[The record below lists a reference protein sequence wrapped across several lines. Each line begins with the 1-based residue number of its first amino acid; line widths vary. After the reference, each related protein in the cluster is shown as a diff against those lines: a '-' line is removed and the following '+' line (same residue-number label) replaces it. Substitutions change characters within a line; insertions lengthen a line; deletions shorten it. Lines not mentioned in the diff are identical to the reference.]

1 MSIKV
6 RTTHSKIDNKTYR
19 FDTVITVQG
28 VDGLTQTQLV
38 DKRELRNLR
47 FITAKDDAGRREQ
60 FARFLNDTVEMRVRR
75 AVSNVIT
82 QAQLLKESAQ

>member
-28 VDGLTQTQLV
+28 ADGLTQTQLV

-47 FITAKDDAGRREQ
+47 FITANNDADRREQ

-75 AVSNVIT
+75 AFSNVIT

>member
-28 VDGLTQTQLV
+28 ADGLTQTQLV

-47 FITAKDDAGRREQ
+47 FITANNDVDRREQ

-82 QAQLLKESAQ
+82 QAQLLKEAK